1 MHKATDVRLGRIVR
15 LLMSHATVAVSGT
28 KIAEEIGTSRSEVWR
43 LIQQL
48 RALGVDVA
56 GHLATGYQLRV
67 VPDLLLPEM
76 LAPSLKGTVFGGSRA
91 GSTNVSPLGRRF
103 PKGLKP
109 AFLQTEDGT
118 AEAVPYPKPSHE
130 DGTAE
135 QAAEKVVEG
144 AKSTPQALKRGHIF
158 NDLTAR
164 VNSCPSQ
171 NPLESEFFRKAVPY
185 PKPSH
190 EDGTAEAAPY
200 PKPSHEAGGKQI
212 HHYYPKPS
220 HEGSARQIHHYYKIA
235 STNSEAMR
243 CAAEGA
249 PEGSVFLAEEQL
261 AGRGRGAHSWHSARS
276 AGIYCSVILRPA
288 MPPSDALIFSLAV
301 GLAIRAAVMEIA
313 PQLLVDLK
321 WPNDLLLGG
330 KKFCGVLTEMNAEAT
345 RVRHLVVGVGINVNQ
360 AKFPAELREIA
371 TSLRIETGT
380 EWSRVELCAALLKSL
395 DREYRSF
402 VEDAGARDAIPRRF
416 EENSSSVRGRRVS
429 IEENGGLAGVTEGLD
444 ERGFLRVRTAEG
456 LRTVVSGTVRVIGN
470 L

>member
-1 MHKATDVRLGRIVR
+1 VHKATDVRLGRIVR

-56 GHLATGYQLRV
+56 GHLATGYQLRA

-76 LAPSLKGTVFGGSRA
+76 LAPSLKGTVFGGARA
-91 GSTNVSPLGRRF
+91 SSMNVFPPGRRF
-103 PKGLKP
+103 PQGLKP

-118 AEAVPYPKPSHE
+118 AEAVPYPKS
-130 DGTAE
+130 
-135 QAAEKVVEG
+135 
-144 AKSTPQALKRGHIF
+144 
-158 NDLTAR
+158 
-164 VNSCPSQ
+164 
-171 NPLESEFFRKAVPY
+171 
-185 PKPSH
+185 
-190 EDGTAEAAPY
+190 
-200 PKPSHEAGGKQI
+200 SHEAVR
-212 HHYYPKPS
+212 YPKSS
-220 HEGSARQIHHYYKIA
+220 HEASAKQIHHYYKIA

-261 AGRGRGAHSWHSARS
+261 AGRGRGAHNWHSARS

-313 PQLLVDLK
+313 PQLRVDLK
-321 WPNDLLLGG
+321 WPNDMLLGG
-330 KKFCGVLTEMNAEAT
+330 KKFCGILTEMNAEAA
-345 RVRHLVVGVGINVNQ
+345 RVRYLVVGVGINVNQ

-371 TSLRIETGT
+371 TSLKIETGT

-402 VEDAGARDAIPRRF
+402 VEDAGARDAIVRRF
-416 EENSSSVRGRRVS
+416 EENSSSVRGRKVS

-456 LRTVVSGTVRVIGN
+456 LRTVVSGTVRIMGN